1 MGGNEKDI
9 ELDLREVFSLIIKRR
24 WMIICIIAIAIIV
37 GSIIAIIS
45 PEPERIFFNI
55 AIAGVLGIV
64 ISFVSV
70 VFLEYLNKT
79 IITAKDIETYLQLKL
94 IGTVPEYKPLSVV
107 LESSDSF
114 ILECYNMIGTSI
126 KVLLSKKQRKVIMLT
141 SAGSGEGTSTTAAN
155 LAIALAKGGNSVI
168 LVDANLRKPA
178 LHKFFGIHGNEG
190 IVDVIQGNT
199 NYESKVVE
207 TKVDG
212 LDLLLGGQI
221 PLKPVQTLSS
231 YNMKELINK
240 LKDEYDY
247 VIIDS
252 PPAAIV
258 ADATIISSF
267 VDAVL
272 LVCASGEVTVDAAKR
287 AKMLLDN
294 VNANILGVV
303 LNKITAYT
311 PGFYFYKKS
320 DYYRNQN

>member
-1 MGGNEKDI
+1 
-9 ELDLREVFSLIIKRR
+9 
-24 WMIICIIAIAIIV
+24 MIICIIAIAIIV

-126 KVLLSKKQRKVIMLT
+126 KLLLSKKQQKVIMFT

-155 LAIALAKGGNSVI
+155 LAIVLAKGGSSVI

-178 LHKFFGIHGNEG
+178 LHKFF
-190 IVDVIQGNT
+190 
-199 NYESKVVE
+199 
-207 TKVDG
+207 
-212 LDLLLGGQI
+212 LLQYIYG
-221 PLKPVQTLSS
+221 
-231 YNMKELINK
+231 
-240 LKDEYDY
+240 
-247 VIIDS
+247 
-252 PPAAIV
+252 
-258 ADATIISSF
+258 
-267 VDAVL
+267 
-272 LVCASGEVTVDAAKR
+272 
-287 AKMLLDN
+287 
-294 VNANILGVV
+294 
-303 LNKITAYT
+303 
-311 PGFYFYKKS
+311 
-320 DYYRNQN
+320 